1 MRLIFIA
8 KNDSVISGFH
18 TIGDI
23 IDMGIK
29 YQLIVG
35 YIPPDFLNKGL
46 SIYRVA
52 SNDIVFKI
60 GDIT

>member
-18 TIGDI
+18 TIEDI
-23 IDMGIK
+23 TEMGIK

-35 YIPPDFLNKGL
+35 DIPPDFLNKGL

-52 SNDIVFKI
+52 SNEILFKI